1 MPDIYTLPFFGTWR
15 MAYGVENI
23 VVVARAHACA
33 DHAEHGQEYKL
44 RENHADSIGDD
55 AEN

>member
-1 MPDIYTLPFFGTWR
+1 LP
-15 MAYGVENI
+15 YGVENI

-44 RENHADSIGDD
+44 RENHANNIGDD